1 MPEVSIIGVGQTTV
15 KEHWDKGLRELAV
28 QALLAA
34 LKDAH
39 VEQVDAI
46 YVGNMLSGEL
56 VGQEHLGALIA
67 DELGLIGIEAVK
79 VEAACGAGGA
89 AARMG
94 YLAIASGQYQR
105 VAVVGVEKMTDAVN
119 GLVTASLAMAAD
131 GDYESAQGVSFVAL
145 NALLMRRYMYEY
157 DLVEDAFAPFSIN
170 AHHNA
175 LTNPNAM
182 FHRALKLEDFKRAR
196 MVADPISV
204 LDSSPICDGAAALIL
219 SRSENLNGS
228 GARATR
234 IAASAIATDSLAV
247 STRRDPVWLRAA
259 ELSSAKAFAQANLKP
274 ADVDLFEL
282 HDAFA
287 IMAPMSIEA
296 AGFAPRGTGV
306 YLARDGEIGLNGKLP
321 VSTFGGLKARGH
333 PIGASGVYQLVEAVT
348 QVRGEAGANQVPD
361 ARVAMTQSLGGVAST
376 AVTHILVGS

>member
-1 MPEVSIIGVGQTTV
+1 
-15 KEHWDKGLRELAV
+15 
-28 QALLAA
+28 
-34 LKDAH
+34 
-39 VEQVDAI
+39 
-46 YVGNMLSGEL
+46 
-56 VGQEHLGALIA
+56 
-67 DELGLIGIEAVK
+67 
-79 VEAACGAGGA
+79 
-89 AARMG
+89 
-94 YLAIASGQYQR
+94 
-105 VAVVGVEKMTDAVN
+105 
-119 GLVTASLAMAAD
+119 LVTASLAMAAD
-131 GDYESAQGVSFVAL
+131 GDYESSQGVSFVAL

-157 DLVEDAFAPFSIN
+157 DLVEEAFAPFSIN

-182 FHRALKLEDFKRAR
+182 FHRALKLEDFKKAR

-259 ELSSAKAFAQANLKP
+259 ELSAAKAYAQANLKP

-296 AGFAPRGTGV
+296 AGFTPRGTGV